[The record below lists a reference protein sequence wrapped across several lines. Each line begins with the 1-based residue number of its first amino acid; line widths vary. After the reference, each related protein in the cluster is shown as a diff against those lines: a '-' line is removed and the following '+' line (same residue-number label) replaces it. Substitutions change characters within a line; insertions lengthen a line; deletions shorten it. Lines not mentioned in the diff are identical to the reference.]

1 MDDFEHIS
9 EMVRPKLL
17 SVVRKYLRVAD
28 ASEDAE
34 DIVQEALVALWGFVS
49 RGTEPR
55 NVEALA
61 VRIAKNICVDH
72 YRRQRLRTQPIGERD
87 YPGGS
92 PASEETDR
100 SDDAVLRRVLLRHL
114 TESQREC
121 VILRNEEE
129 LSLDEIAVRT
139 GKPKNSVKTN
149 ISAARRRMLEE
160 LKKMI

>member
-1 MDDFEHIS
+1 M
-9 EMVRPKLL
+9 LA
-17 SVVRKYLRVAD
+17 VVRKYLRVAD

-49 RGTEPR
+49 GGMEAR

-87 YPGGS
+87 YLGGS
-92 PASEETDR
+92 PASAVTDMD
-100 SDDAVLRRVLLRHL
+100 DDAVLRRDLLSHL

-121 VILRNEEE
+121 VILRNVEE
-129 LSLDEIAVRT
+129 LSLDEIATRT

>member
-1 MDDFEHIS
+1 MDDFEYIS
-9 EMVRPKLL
+9 EKVRPKLL
-17 SVVRKYLRVAD
+17 AVVRKYLRVAD

-34 DIVQEALVALWGFVS
+34 DIVQEALVALWGFVR
-49 RGTEPR
+49 RGMEPR

-72 YRRQRLRTQPIGERD
+72 YRRLRLRTQPIGERD
-87 YPGGS
+87 YPGGLL
-92 PASEETDR
+92 ASAATDQN
-100 SDDAVLRRVLLRHL
+100 DDAVLRRDLLNHL

-129 LSLDEIAVRT
+129 LSLDEIAART

>member
-1 MDDFEHIS
+1 MDDFEYIS
-9 EMVRPKLL
+9 EKVRPKLL
-17 SVVRKYLRVAD
+17 AVVRKYLRVAD

-49 RGTEPR
+49 RGMEPR
-55 NVEALA
+55 NIEALA
-61 VRIAKNICVDH
+61 VRITKNICVDH
-72 YRRQRLRTQPIGERD
+72 YRRLRIQTQPIGGRD
-87 YPGGS
+87 YPGGAL
-92 PASEETDR
+92 ASAMTDQN
-100 SDDAVLRRVLLRHL
+100 DDVVLRRALLSHL

-129 LSLDEIAVRT
+129 LSLDEIAART
-139 GKPKNSVKTN
+139 GKPKTSVKTN

>member
-1 MDDFEHIS
+1 MDDFEYIS
-9 EMVRPKLL
+9 EKVRPKLL
-17 SVVRKYLRVAD
+17 AVGREELRVAD

-34 DIVQEALVALWGFVS
+34 DIVQEALVALWGFVR
-49 RGTEPR
+49 RGMEPR

-72 YRRQRLRTQPIGERD
+72 YRRLRLRTQPIGERD
-87 YPGGS
+87 YPGGLL
-92 PASEETDR
+92 ASAATDQN
-100 SDDAVLRRVLLRHL
+100 DDAVLRRDLLNHL

-129 LSLDEIAVRT
+129 LSLDEIATRT
-139 GKPKNSVKTN
+139 GKPKTSVKTN
-149 ISAARRRMLEE
+149 ISVARRRMLEE